1 MESVLIVRKVTG
13 LFRRGGSYYLKV
25 VLPQNHPLKHR
36 YRNGRY
42 VVTLGQCSF
51 IEANHTGTVKR
62 AELLYGFN
70 PETAPTDPPVRLRT
84 VYERWCKSAVRSDDT
99 AAAMERS
106 VRLYENVLGDL
117 DIQSLSRHD
126 GDTFRS
132 WLISQA
138 TTTKTARDRLNWV
151 KTLLKYAAQDLELI
165 PKNPWLGL
173 EIKTKTTLVR
183 RPWDKQHL
191 TLLFSHDIWQKGVM
205 PTIKLAGG
213 EAAYW
218 IPLLALYTGARL
230 SEICQLEIKNI
241 QTVDG
246 IAVLKITDSGEGQSV
261 KSAAG
266 HRVIPIHS
274 KLLELGFMNY
284 VQSQTEPALW
294 GKLLKRDGK
303 AGGFFSQ
310 FFSGLRKSLGIPPD
324 IVFHSFRHTFRSAL
338 AEKGISE
345 LIIDRLLGHETPGSV
360 GAKVYTHISVT
371 TLKEATEVMSDVL
384 DFEIPAFFNQYRA
397 S

>member
-1 MESVLIVRKVTG
+1 
-13 LFRRGGSYYLKV
+13 
-25 VLPQNHPLKHR
+25 
-36 YRNGRY
+36 
-42 VVTLGQCSF
+42 
-51 IEANHTGTVKR
+51 
-62 AELLYGFN
+62 
-70 PETAPTDPPVRLRT
+70 
-84 VYERWCKSAVRSDDT
+84 
-99 AAAMERS
+99 
-106 VRLYENVLGDL
+106 
-117 DIQSLSRHD
+117 
-126 GDTFRS
+126 
-132 WLISQA
+132 LISQA

-151 KTLLKYAAQDLELI
+151 KTLLKYATQDLELI
-165 PKNPWLGL
+165 PKNPWIGL

-191 TLLFSHDIWQKGVM
+191 TLLFSHDIWQKGIM
-205 PTIKLAGG
+205 PSIKLAGG

-284 VQSQTEPALW
+284 VQSQSGAVLW

-310 FFSGLRKSLGIPPD
+310 FFGGLRKSLGIPPD

-371 TLKEATEVMSDVL
+371 TLKDATEAIGDIL
-384 DFEIPAFFNQYRA
+384 DLKLPALF
-397 S
+397 SI